1 MIPIKSILPFALAP
15 LLLTGCLGAGSS
27 SDEPEQ
33 DDVDIGQSIELRRTS
48 FGIPHIKADNF
59 AGMGYAYGYAQ
70 AEDNLC
76 LIAEDTL
83 TIRGLRSRYFGAD
96 GTYRIPSNGAETNNL
111 NADFFWRV
119 TATEDAIRPLRENSD
134 PEAVAASAGYVAG
147 FNRYRAEIQA
157 GQHPGRHQRCRDAD
171 WLFALEESDMYRRYL
186 RLAVLA
192 SSSVFVEGIANAQPP
207 VSDGT
212 APMVSAPDPDQLLSE
227 LAQEDEDSTLPFPFN
242 RELPFGSNMY
252 GLSSEASTTG
262 ESILFGNPHFPWEK
276 TERLYLAHL
285 KVGDHTEIM
294 GASLYGL
301 PAVLIGF
308 NEHFAWSHTVS
319 TAYRFTFYELTL
331 NPADPTQY
339 LYDGAFVDMAQQDV
353 TIEVLEEDGS
363 VGVRN
368 RTLYQSHYGPML
380 TFEVSG
386 VPVLNWSSG
395 KAYTLRDANAEND
408 RLLNQFFRWN
418 KANSLEEFI
427 DVHASVLGV
436 PWVNTVATGPG
447 QQAYYGDVTVVPNV
461 PDAKAEGAICGSS
474 LSPVFS
480 QLAPG
485 LPILDGSKSECQ
497 WETDADA
504 PAAGIFGPGNLP
516 TLRRDDW
523 VHNCNDSYWATNP
536 KELLTGFAA
545 IIGDEETPRTL
556 RTRKCMQQVIQRLD
570 GSDGLGGSQDF
581 DLASLQSVVLDSSL
595 MSEQLAREDVLN
607 AYCGVASLEGSEGT
621 PVDIVNACKV
631 LQQWDGTHNL
641 DSRGGHIWREFWR
654 GVSALAD
661 SSPDKWL
668 TPFDARDPVNTPRD
682 LNVANPR
689 IINAFAEAVKKIQD
703 SPIALDA
710 AIRDIQVSGI
720 HDSPI
725 PVFGGEGF
733 EGSFTIAISR
743 PNDLSDGQ
751 YDINYGNSYIQ
762 TVTWEEDGTPRAE
775 GFVTYSQST
784 DPASPYY
791 SDMTE
796 AYSEKQWIRFPFS
809 EEDIAADELPVQY
822 QFGELDLDDDDEED
836 EEDDD

>member
-461 PDAKAEGAICGSS
+461 PDA
-474 LSPVFS
+474 
-480 QLAPG
+480 
-485 LPILDGSKSECQ
+485 
-497 WETDADA
+497 
-504 PAAGIFGPGNLP
+504 
-516 TLRRDDW
+516 
-523 VHNCNDSYWATNP
+523 
-536 KELLTGFAA
+536 
-545 IIGDEETPRTL
+545 
-556 RTRKCMQQVIQRLD
+556 
-570 GSDGLGGSQDF
+570 
-581 DLASLQSVVLDSSL
+581 
-595 MSEQLAREDVLN
+595 
-607 AYCGVASLEGSEGT
+607 
-621 PVDIVNACKV
+621 
-631 LQQWDGTHNL
+631 
-641 DSRGGHIWREFWR
+641 
-654 GVSALAD
+654 
-661 SSPDKWL
+661 
-668 TPFDARDPVNTPRD
+668 
-682 LNVANPR
+682 
-689 IINAFAEAVKKIQD
+689 
-703 SPIALDA
+703 
-710 AIRDIQVSGI
+710 
-720 HDSPI
+720 
-725 PVFGGEGF
+725 
-733 EGSFTIAISR
+733 
-743 PNDLSDGQ
+743 
-751 YDINYGNSYIQ
+751 
-762 TVTWEEDGTPRAE
+762 
-775 GFVTYSQST
+775 
-784 DPASPYY
+784 
-791 SDMTE
+791 
-796 AYSEKQWIRFPFS
+796 
-809 EEDIAADELPVQY
+809 
-822 QFGELDLDDDDEED
+822 
-836 EEDDD
+836 

>member
-1 MIPIKSILPFALAP
+1 MHPLRSLVPLAFAPALLA
-15 LLLTGCLGAGSS
+15 GCLSAGSS
-27 SDEPEQ
+27 SDSDTARPNDAETT
-33 DDVDIGQSIELRRTS
+33 DVSATLRRTS
-48 FGIPHIKADNF
+48 FGIPHIEADDF
-59 AGMGYAYGYAQ
+59 RSMGYAYGYAQ

-83 TIRGLRSRYFGAD
+83 TIRGLRSRYFGPN
-96 GTYRIPSNGAETNNL
+96 GTYRIPSNGAETTNL

-119 TATEDAIRPLRENSD
+119 TATDDAIAPLQNNSD
-134 PEAVAASAGYVAG
+134 REAVAASAGYVAG
-147 FNRYRAEIQA
+147 FNRYLKEIQA
-157 GQHPGRHQRCRDAD
+157 GNHPGRHERCRNAD

-192 SSSVFVEGIANAQPP
+192 SSSVFVDGIATAQPP
-207 VSDGT
+207 VTDGT
-212 APMVSAPDPDQLLSE
+212 VPPAPELDPEQLMSE
-227 LAQEDEDSTLPFPFN
+227 LTSQEESAELPFPFS

-252 GLSSEASTTG
+252 GISSEASSTG
-262 ESILFGNPHFPWEK
+262 ESLLFGNPHFPWEK
-276 TERLYLAHL
+276 TERLYMAHL

-319 TAYRFTFYELTL
+319 TAYRFSFYELTL

-339 LYDGAFVDMAQQDV
+339 LYNGEFVDMTRQTV
-353 TIEVLEEDGS
+353 RVEVLTEAGNVE
-363 VGVRN
+363 VRE
-368 RTLYQSHYGPML
+368 RTLYQSQYGPML

-386 VPVLNWSSG
+386 VPVLNWSAA

-418 KANSLEEFI
+418 QANSLEEFI
-427 DVHASVLGV
+427 DLHASVLGV

-461 PDAKAEGAICGSS
+461 PDAKAQDANCSSS
-474 LSPVFS
+474 LSAVFN

-485 LPILDGSKSECQ
+485 LPILDGSKEACQ

-504 PAAGIFGPGNLP
+504 PAPGIFGRNNLP
-516 TLRRDDW
+516 TLQRDDW
-523 VHNCNDSYWATNP
+523 VHNCNDSYWVTNP
-536 KELLTGFAA
+536 ASPITGFAA

-556 RTRKCMQQVIQRLD
+556 RTRKCMQQVVNRLD

-581 DLASLQSVVLDSSL
+581 TLDNLQTIVLDSTL
-595 MSEQLAREDVLN
+595 LSEQLARQDVLN
-607 AYCGVASLEGSEGT
+607 GYCGAPTLDDSNNLA
-621 PVDIVNACKV
+621 VNIAEACAA
-631 LQQWDGTHNL
+631 LQQWDGSHNL
-641 DSRGGHIWREFWR
+641 DSRGGHVWREFWR
-654 GVSALAD
+654 NVATLAD
-661 SSPDKWL
+661 TSPDKWL
-668 TPFDARDPVNTPRD
+668 TPFDPTDPINTPRD

-689 IINAFAEAVKKIQD
+689 ISNAFADAVKTIQD
-703 SPIALDA
+703 SPLVFDA

-720 HDSPI
+720 HDVTI

-743 PNDLSDGQ
+743 PNDLTDGQ
-751 YDINYGNSYIQ
+751 YEINYGNSYIQ
-762 TVTWEEDGTPRAE
+762 TVTWDENGQPVAE

-791 SDMTE
+791 KDMTE
-796 AYSEKQWIRFPFS
+796 AYADKQWIRFPFS
-809 EEDIAADELPVQY
+809 EDEIAADQLPLQY
-822 QFGELDLDDDDEED
+822 SFGELDD
-836 EEDDD
+836 EDDDIEDDS